1 MVVRKTKSDLSSSAS
16 IINEEVWVK
25 KFVLFCIFF
34 LGLTSLHSQEQTTT
48 VPETKDRSRWDLV
61 WRSAVLPGWGLLHA
75 KEYRKARLTMV
86 ITSVLV
92 LSELKGHKEE
102 VERKEEFENSR
113 NLFLIYSTF
122 YPQTDPGMFS
132 LLANYQHSKQD
143 DLDGVR
149 SRNDLRLAL
158 LGAKY
163 ILQLAYTYWR
173 GISWEG
179 ENSSGFDLNIRTYSQ
194 SDARDQVK
202 DTLGLDLKYGFY
214 F

>member
-1 MVVRKTKSDLSSSAS
+1 M
-16 IINEEVWVK
+16 K
-25 KFVLFCIFF
+25 KFVLFCIFLF
-34 LGLTSLHSQEQTTT
+34 GLASLNSQEQTTS
-48 VPETKDRSRWDLV
+48 PETKDRSRWDLV

-75 KEYRKARLTMV
+75 KEYRKARFTMV
-86 ITSVLV
+86 ITSILV

-102 VERKEEFENSR
+102 VERKEEFENAR
-113 NLFLIYSTF
+113 NLFIAYSNF
-122 YPQTDPGMFS
+122 YPQPDHGTMIF
-132 LLANYQHSKQD
+132 LANYQHSKQD

-173 GISWEG
+173 GIQWEG
-179 ENSSGFDLNIRTYSQ
+179 DNSSGLNLNIRTYSQ
-194 SDARDQVK
+194 LDNRDQVR
-202 DTLGLDLKYGFY
+202 DSFGMDLRYSFR

>member
-1 MVVRKTKSDLSSSAS
+1 M
-16 IINEEVWVK
+16 K

-34 LGLTSLHSQEQTTT
+34 FGFTSLYSQEQTAS
-48 VPETKDRSRWDLV
+48 PETKDRSRWDLV

-102 VERKEEFENSR
+102 VEKKEEFENAR
-113 NLFLIYSTF
+113 NLFLVYSNF
-122 YPQTDPGMFS
+122 YPQPDPGMVT
-132 LLANYQHSKQD
+132 LLANYQHSKRD
-143 DLDGVR
+143 DLEGVR
-149 SRNDLRLAL
+149 NRNDLRLGL

-173 GISWEG
+173 GIQWEG
-179 ENSSGFDLNIRTYSQ
+179 DNSAGFDFNIRTYAQ
-194 SDARDQVK
+194 SDARDQVR
-202 DTLGLDLKYGFY
+202 DPFGMDLSYKFY

>member
-1 MVVRKTKSDLSSSAS
+1 M
-16 IINEEVWVK
+16 K
-25 KFVLFCIFF
+25 KFVLFYIFLF
-34 LGLTSLHSQEQTTT
+34 FGLTSIYSQEQTT
-48 VPETKDRSRWDLV
+48 VAPETKDRSRWDLV

-75 KEYRKARLTMV
+75 KEYRKGRFTMV
-86 ITSVLV
+86 ITSVLL

-102 VERKEEFENSR
+102 LERKREFEDSR
-113 NLFLIYSTF
+113 NLFLTYSNF
-122 YPQTDPGMFS
+122 YPQPDPGMVV

-173 GISWEG
+173 GIRWEE
-179 ENSSGFDLNIRTYSQ
+179 ENSSGFDFNIRTYSQ
-194 SDARDQVK
+194 SDSRDQVREPF
-202 DTLGLDLKYGFY
+202 GMDLKYRFH

>member
-1 MVVRKTKSDLSSSAS
+1 M
-16 IINEEVWVK
+16 K
-25 KFVLFCIFF
+25 KFVLFCIFLF
-34 LGLTSLHSQEQTTT
+34 GLTSIYSQEQTTV
-48 VPETKDRSRWDLV
+48 VPEMRDRSRWDLV

-75 KEYRKARLTMV
+75 KEYRKARFTMV
-86 ITSVLV
+86 ITSILV

-113 NLFLIYSTF
+113 NLFIAYSNF
-122 YPQTDPGMFS
+122 YPQPDPGMIIF
-132 LLANYQHSKQD
+132 LANYQHSKQD
-143 DLDGVR
+143 DLEGVR

-173 GISWEG
+173 GVQWEG
-179 ENSSGFDLNIRTYSQ
+179 ENSAGFDLNIRTYSQ
-194 SDARDQVK
+194 SDVRDQVREPF
-202 DTLGLDLKYGFY
+202 GMDLKYRFL